1 MYIPGIIA
9 IRFIEI
15 LYSLTKRPDKMIAK
29 SLEDIDIL
37 PLSLAPEIDRT
48 YPSPLS
54 QRKISHLDKFRRKN
68 LRNVPFDT
76 KPQMSAHPRPTFT
89 GFCRLATVQ

>member
-1 MYIPGIIA
+1 
-9 IRFIEI
+9 
-15 LYSLTKRPDKMIAK
+15 MIAK

-48 YPSPLS
+48 DPSRLS
-54 QRKISHLDKFRRKN
+54 EEHLAPRQTSKKT